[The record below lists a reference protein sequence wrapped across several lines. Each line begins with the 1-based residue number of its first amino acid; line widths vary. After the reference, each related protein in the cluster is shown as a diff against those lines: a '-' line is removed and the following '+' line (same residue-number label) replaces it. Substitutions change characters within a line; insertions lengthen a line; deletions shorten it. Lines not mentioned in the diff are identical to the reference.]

1 MIPTSFDYVRAGSV
15 KEALS
20 LLAAGDGSKVI
31 AGGHSLLPM
40 MRFRLVQ
47 APKLVDISRLEELRG
62 VQEYK
67 KGVRIG
73 AATTYAELARSP
85 LLKER
90 CPVVAEVAAQIARVH
105 GLGVEV
111 AVVVGGGN
119 LLRGAEFAKLGTNR
133 ATADHMG
140 MLATAI
146 NALAMQDALERA
158 GVETRAACAVEM
170 KTMME
175 PYIRRR
181 VIRHLEKGRVVIL
194 AGGTGNPYF
203 TTDTAAALRAT
214 ELGVDAI
221 FKATKV
227 DGVYTADPNK
237 DKTATKFARL
247 SFHEALTRDLRVM
260 DRTAFTL
267 CMENRMPIMV
277 FDMFVEGN
285 MERAVRGEHI
295 GTWVC

>member
-1 MIPTSFDYVRAGSV
+1 MPHA
-15 KEALS
+15 
-20 LLAAGDGSKVI
+20 
-31 AGGHSLLPM
+31 
-40 MRFRLVQ
+40 
-47 APKLVDISRLEELRG
+47 
-62 VQEYK
+62 
-67 KGVRIG
+67 
-73 AATTYAELARSP
+73 AATTAIPKHIKRI
-85 LLKER
+85 LLKISGESLGEEGGGVA
-90 CPVVAEVAAQIARVH
+90 PAVVATVAAQIARVH
-105 GLGVEV
+105 RLGVEV

-203 TTDTAAALRAT
+203 TTDTASALRAT

-227 DGVYTADPNK
+227 DGVYTADPAK
-237 DKTATKFARL
+237 DSTAKKYTTL
-247 SFHEALTRDLRVM
+247 SFQEALARDLRVM

-285 MERAVRGEHI
+285 MERAVRGEDI
-295 GTWVC
+295 GTWVL

>member
-1 MIPTSFDYVRAGSV
+1 MPV
-15 KEALS
+15 
-20 LLAAGDGSKVI
+20 
-31 AGGHSLLPM
+31 P
-40 MRFRLVQ
+40 Q
-47 APKLVDISRLEELRG
+47 
-62 VQEYK
+62 
-67 KGVRIG
+67 RI
-73 AATTYAELARSP
+73 ERI
-85 LLKER
+85 LLKISGESLGR
-90 CPVVAEVAAQIARVH
+90 GGSGVDPEVVAQVAEQIAQVQRV
-105 GLGVEV
+105 GVEV

-146 NALAMQDALERA
+146 NTLALQDALERSGTA
-158 GVETRAACAVEM
+158 TRAASAIEM
-170 KTMME
+170 KTLME

-181 VIRHLEKGRVVIL
+181 LIRHLEKGRVVIL

-227 DGVYTADPNK
+227 DGVYDSDPRKNPQAK
-237 DKTATKFARL
+237 RFDTL
-247 SFHEALTRDLRVM
+247 SYKEALDRNLQVM

-267 CMENRMPIMV
+267 CMENDMPIMV
-277 FDMFVEGN
+277 FDMFVPGN
-285 MERAVRGEHI
+285 LARAARGEAI
-295 GTWVC
+295 GTWVTAEG

>member
-1 MIPTSFDYVRAGSV
+1 MADPKHRAVAEPPRQIKRILLKISG
-15 KEALS
+15 ES
-20 LLAAGDGSKVI
+20 LGDDGV
-31 AGGHSLLPM
+31 G
-40 MRFRLVQ
+40 V
-47 APKLVDISRLEELRG
+47 APK
-62 VQEYK
+62 
-67 KGVRIG
+67 
-73 AATTYAELARSP
+73 
-85 LLKER
+85 
-90 CPVVAEVAAQIARVH
+90 VVADVARQIARVQR
-105 GLGVEV
+105 LGVEV

-119 LLRGAEFAKLGTNR
+119 LLRGAEFAKMGTNR

-146 NALAMQDALERA
+146 NALALQDGLERA
-158 GVETRAACAVEM
+158 GIETRAACAVEI

-181 VIRHLEKGRVVIL
+181 IIRHLEKGRVVVL

-237 DKTATKFARL
+237 DPTAKKFDRL
-247 SFHEALTRDLRVM
+247 SFAE
-260 DRTAFTL
+260 AFTL

-277 FDMFVEGN
+277 FDTFVEGN
-285 MERAVRGEHI
+285 MERAVRGEDI

>member
-1 MIPTSFDYVRAGSV
+1 MS
-15 KEALS
+15 
-20 LLAAGDGSKVI
+20 AAAAK
-31 AGGHSLLPM
+31 P
-40 MRFRLVQ
+40 
-47 APKLVDISRLEELRG
+47 PKHI
-62 VQEYK
+62 K
-67 KGVRIG
+67 RI
-73 AATTYAELARSP
+73 
-85 LLKER
+85 LLKISGESLGDADGGVA
-90 CPVVAEVAAQIARVH
+90 PAVVAKVAGQIARVH

-146 NALAMQDALERA
+146 NALALQDALERA
-158 GVETRAACAVEM
+158 GIATRAACAVEM

-175 PYIRRR
+175 PYVRRR
-181 VIRHLEKGRVVIL
+181 VIRHLEKGRVVLL

-227 DGVYTADPNK
+227 DGVYSADPAK
-237 DKTATKFARL
+237 DKTAVKFAQI
-247 SFHEALTRDLRVM
+247 SFDEALSRDLRVM

-267 CMENRMPIMV
+267 CQENGMPIMV
-277 FDMFVEGN
+277 FDMFVDGN
-285 MERAVRGEHI
+285 MERAVRGEQI
-295 GTWVC
+295 GTWVS

>member
-1 MIPTSFDYVRAGSV
+1 MAP
-15 KEALS
+15 
-20 LLAAGDGSKVI
+20 AAPARPPAQIK
-31 AGGHSLLPM
+31 
-40 MRFRLVQ
+40 
-47 APKLVDISRLEELRG
+47 
-62 VQEYK
+62 
-67 KGVRIG
+67 RI
-73 AATTYAELARSP
+73 
-85 LLKER
+85 LLKISGESLGEAGAGVA
-90 CPVVAEVAAQIARVH
+90 PAVVAQVARQIARVH
-105 GLGVEV
+105 ALGVEV

-119 LLRGAEFAKLGTNR
+119 LLRGAEFARLGTNR

-146 NALAMQDALERA
+146 NALALQDALERV

-175 PYIRRR
+175 PYVRRR
-181 VIRHLEKGRVVIL
+181 VIRHLEKGRIVIL

-227 DGVYTADPNK
+227 DGVYSADPAK
-237 DKTATKFARL
+237 DQAAVKFKQIG
-247 SFHEALTRDLRVM
+247 FEEALARDLRVM

-285 MERAVRGEHI
+285 MERAVRGEQI
-295 GTWVC
+295 GTWVS

>member
-1 MIPTSFDYVRAGSV
+1 MPDSKPQLTEPPRNV
-15 KEALS
+15 K
-20 LLAAGDGSKVI
+20 
-31 AGGHSLLPM
+31 
-40 MRFRLVQ
+40 
-47 APKLVDISRLEELRG
+47 
-62 VQEYK
+62 
-67 KGVRIG
+67 RI
-73 AATTYAELARSP
+73 
-85 LLKER
+85 LLKISGESLGEEGAGVAP
-90 CPVVAEVAAQIARVH
+90 PVVATVAAQIARVH
-105 GLGVEV
+105 RLGVEV
-111 AVVVGGGN
+111 AVVCGGGN

-133 ATADHMG
+133 AAADHMG

-146 NALAMQDALERA
+146 NALALQDALERA
-158 GVETRAACAVEM
+158 GIETRVACAVEM
-170 KTMME
+170 KTVAE

-181 VIRHLEKGRVVIL
+181 AIRHLEKGRVVIL

-227 DGVYTADPNK
+227 DGVYTADPAK
-237 DKTATKFARL
+237 DKTARKFTTLGFA
-247 SFHEALTRDLRVM
+247 EALSRNLQVM

-285 MERAVRGEHI
+285 MERAVRGEDI
-295 GTWVC
+295 GTWVF

>member
-1 MIPTSFDYVRAGSV
+1 MTKDP
-15 KEALS
+15 
-20 LLAAGDGSKVI
+20 
-31 AGGHSLLPM
+31 
-40 MRFRLVQ
+40 
-47 APKLVDISRLEELRG
+47 APSSPPKQI
-62 VQEYK
+62 K
-67 KGVRIG
+67 RI
-73 AATTYAELARSP
+73 
-85 LLKER
+85 LLKISGESLGEEGGGVA
-90 CPVVAEVAAQIARVH
+90 PAVVARVAEQIKRVH
-105 GLGVEV
+105 ALGVEV

-119 LLRGAEFAKLGTNR
+119 LLRGAEFARLGTNR

-158 GVETRAACAVEM
+158 GVETRAACAVEV

-227 DGVYTADPNK
+227 DGVYTADPHK
-237 DKTATKFARL
+237 DPKATRFSRI
-247 SFHEALTRDLRVM
+247 SFHECLSRDLRVM

-285 MERAVRGEHI
+285 MERAVRGLDI
-295 GTWVC
+295 GTWVV

>member
-1 MIPTSFDYVRAGSV
+1 MKD
-15 KEALS
+15 
-20 LLAAGDGSKVI
+20 AA
-31 AGGHSLLPM
+31 
-40 MRFRLVQ
+40 
-47 APKLVDISRLEELRG
+47 
-62 VQEYK
+62 
-67 KGVRIG
+67 
-73 AATTYAELARSP
+73 AATAPAHIKRI
-85 LLKER
+85 LLKISGESLGEDGAGVA
-90 CPVVAEVAAQIARVH
+90 PAVVATVADQIAKVH
-105 GLGVEV
+105 ALGVEV

-158 GVETRAACAVEM
+158 GVPTRAACAVEM

-227 DGVYTADPNK
+227 DGVYTADPKK
-237 DKTATKFARL
+237 DPKATRFTRIG
-247 SFHEALTRDLRVM
+247 FQEALARDLRVM

-267 CMENRMPIMV
+267 CMENKMPIMV

-285 MERAVRGEHI
+285 MERAVRGVDI
-295 GTWVC
+295 GTWVV

>member
-1 MIPTSFDYVRAGSV
+1 MPNTKPSDVEPPRHV
-15 KEALS
+15 K
-20 LLAAGDGSKVI
+20 
-31 AGGHSLLPM
+31 
-40 MRFRLVQ
+40 
-47 APKLVDISRLEELRG
+47 
-62 VQEYK
+62 
-67 KGVRIG
+67 RI
-73 AATTYAELARSP
+73 
-85 LLKER
+85 LLKISGESLGEDGAGVS
-90 CPVVAEVAAQIARVH
+90 PKVTAQVARQVARVH

-119 LLRGAEFAKLGTNR
+119 LLRGAEFAKQGTNR

-158 GVETRAACAVEM
+158 GVETRAASAIEM
-170 KTMME
+170 RTLME

-181 VIRHLEKGRVVIL
+181 MIRHLEKGRVVIL

-227 DGVYTADPNK
+227 DGVYTADPAK
-237 DKTATKFARL
+237 DTSAQKFARI
-247 SFHEALTRDLRVM
+247 SFSEALSRDLRVM

-285 MERAVRGEHI
+285 MERAVRGEQI

>member
-1 MIPTSFDYVRAGSV
+1 MSPT
-15 KEALS
+15 
-20 LLAAGDGSKVI
+20 AAVEPPRHIK
-31 AGGHSLLPM
+31 
-40 MRFRLVQ
+40 
-47 APKLVDISRLEELRG
+47 
-62 VQEYK
+62 
-67 KGVRIG
+67 RI
-73 AATTYAELARSP
+73 
-85 LLKER
+85 LLKISGESLGDAEGGVA
-90 CPVVAEVAAQIARVH
+90 PAVVATVAAQLARVH
-105 GLGVEV
+105 RLGVEV

-133 ATADHMG
+133 TTADHMG

-146 NALAMQDALERA
+146 NALAIQDALERLEI
-158 GVETRAACAVEM
+158 ETRVACAVEV

-181 VIRHLEKGRVVIL
+181 VLRHLEKGRVVIL

-227 DGVYTADPNK
+227 DGVYTADPAK
-237 DKTATKFARL
+237 DKTATRFHRL
-247 SFHEALTRDLRVM
+247 SFQEALQRDLRVM

-267 CMENRMPIMV
+267 CMENSMPIMV

-285 MERAVRGEHI
+285 MERAVRGENI
-295 GTWVC
+295 GTWVL